1 MEEICVPEE
10 EIINTMKEAL
20 TTELPEL
27 LEKTNDENQE
37 EWLLPFETIDT
48 DKSRI
53 DSSRKPA
60 AYLSITKTKKKI
72 EDAFIEKGEYNLE
85 IHTIF
90 EDEKEHERG
99 FRYGAILY
107 RLLKISTLIP
117 AVADRIILSEMEYI
131 KNRNNINGKY
141 SEAIFKIQII
151 REGF

>member
-1 MEEICVPEE
+1 MEEIRVPEE
-10 EIINTMKEAL
+10 EILTNMKASL
-20 TTELPEL
+20 ATELPEI
-27 LEKTNDENQE
+27 LEQINDEKQT

-53 DSSRKPA
+53 DTARKPA

-131 KNRNNINGKY
+131 KNRNHINGNY

>member
-1 MEEICVPEE
+1 MEELRVPEE
-10 EIINTMKEAL
+10 EIITTMKLSLAK
-20 TTELPEL
+20 ELPEIIS
-27 LEKTNDENQE
+27 EINDEKQT
-37 EWLLPFETIDT
+37 EWLLPFETIET
-48 DKSRI
+48 DETGI
-53 DSSRKPA
+53 DNARKPA

-90 EDEKEHERG
+90 TDEKEHERG

-107 RLLKISTLIP
+107 RLLKRSTLIP
-117 AVADRIILSEMEYI
+117 TVADRTVLSEMEYI
-131 KNRNNINGKY
+131 KNRNHINGKY

>member
-1 MEEICVPEE
+1 MEEIRVPEE
-10 EIINTMKEAL
+10 EIITTMKLSL
-20 TTELPEL
+20 TTELPEIIT
-27 LEKTNDENQE
+27 EINDEKQT
-37 EWLLPFETIDT
+37 EWLQPFETVET
-48 DKSRI
+48 DKTGI
-53 DSSRKPA
+53 DQDRKPS
-60 AYLSITKTKKKI
+60 AYICLTKTKKKI

-90 EDEKEHERG
+90 EEGREHERG

-117 AVADRIILSEMEYI
+117 AVADRVVLSEMEYI